1 VRDFLLL
8 LLLLLLI
15 VLVFVSSTSILFL
28 YILFQFIPTAG
39 LRSAVLLIS
48 ASAFLPGATIK
59 RASGGG
65 EDDKNKGK
73 QLQGLSHL
81 FLSSLSPQ

>member
-1 VRDFLLL
+1 MCVISFFCCCFYFLLFWFL
-8 LLLLLLI
+8 FHLPLFCFSIYSFSL
-15 VLVFVSSTSILFL
+15 FRPPVS
-28 YILFQFIPTAG
+28 
-39 LRSAVLLIS
+39 VLLIS